1 MPAPSPRDDVRE
13 RIVAA
18 AAQLL
23 EDEGASA
30 VTTRAVAERANTQ
43 APTIYRLFGD
53 KDGLLDAVA
62 EHALA
67 RFSAAKAAALSR
79 PADDADPVEELRAS
93 WRDVVGFGLAHPEI
107 FLILN
112 DPRRGRDSA
121 AMVTGV
127 RVLEER
133 LRRVAAAGRLRI
145 PEADAVTLVHA
156 AGTGAV
162 FALLEQD
169 AATARLDLADSLM
182 EAVLTRILTD
192 SPVPG
197 ADGADSPTRA
207 AAVTLRATAGDLA
220 SLTPSERVLLSEWLD
235 RVIDAPR

>member
-1 MPAPSPRDDVRE
+1 MSVPTVRDDVRE
-13 RIVAA
+13 RIIAA

-23 EDEGASA
+23 EDEGVSA
-30 VTTRAVAERANTQ
+30 VTTRAVAEHASTQ

-67 RFSAAKAAALSR
+67 QFSAAKAAALSTS
-79 PADDADPVEELRAS
+79 ADPVDPVEELRAS
-93 WRDVVGFGLAHPEI
+93 WRETVSFGLAHPDL
-107 FLILN
+107 FLIIS

-121 AMVTGV
+121 AMVSGI

-145 PEADAVTLVHA
+145 PVPDAVTLVHA

-169 AATARLDLADSLM
+169 VAARRLNLAETLM
-182 EAVLTRILTD
+182 ETVLAGILVDTPLPRTDAVD
-192 SPVPG
+192 SP
-197 ADGADSPTRA
+197 ARA
-207 AAVTLRATAGDLA
+207 AAVTLRATAHDLTA
-220 SLTPSERVLLSEWLD
+220 LSPSEQALLSEWLD
-235 RVIDAPR
+235 RVIDTAE